1 MFKSLLQ
8 KYVLP
13 KEVDFLGALNLH
25 AQAIKRITHD
35 LQSCFIEGNEACCQ
49 AVMEDEHQAKSIKES
64 NMNELLNS
72 FITPIDRES
81 IFRVISQLDWLAISI
96 RHFII
101 EAKAYEVLELHNSY
115 NEIFSRICQ
124 SADHL
129 ANGFEMLVE
138 KRHPEVAD
146 EAQNVRDCYNSLV
159 DVYVEKM
166 ASLSKS
172 NNLQEMFIHRE
183 LLLQLKEIG
192 KRFQVCAN
200 SLEDILVKMS

>member
-1 MFKSLLQ
+1 MFRSLLQ

-13 KEVDFLGALNLH
+13 REVDFLGALNQH

-35 LQSCFIEGNEACCQ
+35 LQSCFIEGDEICCQ
-49 AVMEDEHQAKSIKES
+49 AVTEDEHQAKSIKES

-81 IFRVISQLDWLAISI
+81 IFRIISQLDWLAVSI

-101 EAKAYEVLELHNSY
+101 EAKAYEIRELHNGY
-115 NEIFSRICQ
+115 NTIFSQICL
-124 SADHL
+124 SAEHLAKGFEKLIEKDHL
-129 ANGFEMLVE
+129 A
-138 KRHPEVAD
+138 VAV
-146 EAQNVRDCYNSLV
+146 EAQNVRDSYDYLV
-159 DVYVEKM
+159 DIYVEKM
-166 ASLSKS
+166 ALLSKS

-192 KRFQVCAN
+192 KRFQICAN

>member
-35 LQSCFIEGNEACCQ
+35 LQACFIDGNETSCQ
-49 AVMEDEHQAKSIKES
+49 AVIEDQHQAKNIKDT

-81 IFRVISQLDWLAISI
+81 IFRIISQLDWLSVSI

-101 EAKAYEVLELHNSY
+101 EAKAYEIDKLHDGYSTL
-115 NEIFSRICQ
+115 FFQICQ

-129 ANGFEMLVE
+129 AKGFEKLIE
-138 KRHPEVAD
+138 REHNAVAT
-146 EAQNVRDCYNSLV
+146 EAQNVRDSYDYLV
-159 DVYVEKM
+159 DIYAEKM
-166 ASLSKS
+166 ALLSKS

>member
-1 MFKSLLQ
+1 MLKSLLQ

-13 KEVDFLGALNLH
+13 KEVDFLSALNLH
-25 AQAIKRITHD
+25 AQAIQRITHD
-35 LQSCFIEGNEACCQ
+35 LHACFIEGDEQSCQ
-49 AVMEDEHQAKSIKES
+49 AIMDDQHQAKVIKES

-81 IFRVISQLDWLAISI
+81 IFRIISQLDWLAVSI

-101 EAKAYEVLELHNSY
+101 EAKAYEVQQLHNGY
-115 NEIFSRICQ
+115 NMIFSQICQ

-129 ANGFEMLVE
+129 ANGFDKLITKDNSAVANEAQGVRDSYEVLVE
-138 KRHPEVAD
+138 I
-146 EAQNVRDCYNSLV
+146 
-159 DVYVEKM
+159 YVEKM
-166 ASLSKS
+166 ALLAKN

-183 LLLQLKEIG
+183 LLQQLKEIG

-200 SLEDILVKMS
+200 SLEDILVKMN

>member
-13 KEVDFLGALNLH
+13 TEVDFLGALNLH

-35 LQSCFIEGNEACCQ
+35 LRACFIDRDETSCQ
-49 AVMEDEHQAKSIKES
+49 AVVEDQHQAKSIKES

-81 IFRVISQLDWLAISI
+81 IFRVISQLDWLAVSI

-101 EAKAYEVLELHNSY
+101 EAKAYEVEQLQNGY
-115 NEIFSRICQ
+115 NEIFHQICQ
-124 SADHL
+124 SADYLSH
-129 ANGFEMLVE
+129 GFEKLIE
-138 KRHPEVAD
+138 KEHLEVAAQ
-146 EAQNVRDCYNSLV
+146 AQNVRDSYDALV
-159 DVYVEKM
+159 DIYVEKM
-166 ASLSKS
+166 ATLSKS

-192 KRFQVCAN
+192 KRFQICAN

>member
-25 AQAIKRITHD
+25 VQAIRRIAHD
-35 LQSCFIEGNEACCQ
+35 LQACFIQGDAKCCQ
-49 AVMEDEHQAKSIKES
+49 AVMDDEHQAKSIKEN
-64 NMNELLNS
+64 NMNELLDS

-81 IFRVISQLDWLAISI
+81 IFRIISQLDWLAVSI

-101 EAKAYEVLELHNSY
+101 EAKAYELEQLHNGY
-115 NEIFSRICQ
+115 DALFSQISQ

-129 ANGFEMLVE
+129 AHGFEKLIA
-138 KRHPEVAD
+138 KQPLAVAR
-146 EAQNVRDCYNSLV
+146 EAQEVRDGYDKLV
-159 DVYVEKM
+159 DIYVDEM
-166 ASLSKS
+166 AKLSTS
-172 NNLQEMFIHRE
+172 NNLRTMFVHRE
-183 LLLQLKEIG
+183 LLQQLKEIG

-200 SLEDILVKMS
+200 SLEDILVKMN

>member
-13 KEVDFLGALNLH
+13 KEVDFLGALNQH
-25 AQAIKRITHD
+25 AQSIKRITHE
-35 LQSCFIEGNEACCQ
+35 LQDCFINEDETGCQ
-49 AVMEDEHQAKSIKES
+49 AVIEDQHQAKSIKES

-72 FITPIDRES
+72 FITPVDRES

-101 EAKAYEVLELHNSY
+101 EAKAYEVKQLHNGY
-115 NEIFSRICQ
+115 GEIFFHICKC
-124 SADHL
+124 ADHL
-129 ANGFEMLVE
+129 ASGFEQLAE
-138 KRHPEVAD
+138 KKQFAVAD
-146 EAQNVRDCYNSLV
+146 EAQNVRDNYDSLV

-166 ASLSKS
+166 AELSKS

-192 KRFQVCAN
+192 KRLQVCAN

>member
-13 KEVDFLGALNLH
+13 KEVDFLGALNQH
-25 AQAIKRITHD
+25 AQSIKRITHE
-35 LQSCFIEGNEACCQ
+35 LQACFIEGDETGCKAII
-49 AVMEDEHQAKSIKES
+49 EDQHQAKSIRES

-81 IFRVISQLDWLAISI
+81 IFRIITQLDWLAISI

-101 EAKAYEVLELHNSY
+101 EAKAYEVEQLHNGY
-115 NEIFSRICQ
+115 GEIFFHICK

-129 ANGFEMLVE
+129 ASGFEQLIDKE
-138 KRHPEVAD
+138 HLAVAN
-146 EAQNVRDCYNSLV
+146 EAQRVRDNYDSLV

-166 ASLSKS
+166 AQLSKS

-192 KRFQVCAN
+192 KRFQICAN
-200 SLEDILVKMS
+200 SLEDILVKMN